1 MEVEAL
7 ILAAAISTVP
17 TCAIALVGFALRRN
31 GDLGTL
37 LAGKEAMEK
46 ELVVLRGQLKE
57 ERDKRDA
64 LEETVYALPGEI
76 RKEFLQREDH
86 VRHCGQTEKQVDTIW
101 REVEAIKT
109 RLNNPPPT
117 DARA

>member
-46 ELVVLRGQLKE
+46 AVAALRADLKE

-64 LEETVYALPGEI
+64 LEQTVYALPGEI

-86 VRHCGQTEKQVDTIW
+86 VRHCAQTEKQNDTLW
-101 REVEAIKT
+101 KELQALKT
-109 RLNNPPPT
+109 RVQTLT
-117 DARA
+117 DGPRT